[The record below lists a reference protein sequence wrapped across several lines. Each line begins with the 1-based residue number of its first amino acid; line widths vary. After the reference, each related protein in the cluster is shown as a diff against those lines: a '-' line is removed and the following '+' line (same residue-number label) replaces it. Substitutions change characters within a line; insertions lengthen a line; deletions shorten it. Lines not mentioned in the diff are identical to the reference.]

1 LNVSKKKKINMNNKN
16 LVFRFPAFL
25 RWLSII
31 VALLALVWALYF
43 ITHEFSTLD
52 KWFKKAVPFVV
63 LLLVVNVFYK
73 NLFTVNSIRFTDSS
87 VIFKPLLLK
96 GIEIQFVQIKKI
108 EFNIKAGKSIILTY
122 EQDGKT
128 KTLLIPRGI
137 NKILIVLSLIAD
149 NVPDIELDEFMKTV
163 ITTDK

>member
-1 LNVSKKKKINMNNKN
+1 MKNKN
-16 LVFRFPAFL
+16 LVFRFPPFL

-31 VALLALVWALYF
+31 VALLALVWAVYF
-43 ITHEFSTLD
+43 ITQEFSTLD
-52 KWFKKAVPFVV
+52 KWYKKAVPFVV
-63 LLLVVNVFYK
+63 LFLVVNVYYK
-73 NLFTVNSIRFTDSS
+73 NLFTINSIRFTNSS

-122 EQDGKT
+122 EQDGKS
-128 KTLLIPRGI
+128 KTLFIPRGI
-137 NKILIVLSLIAD
+137 DKILIVLSLIAE

-163 ITTDK
+163 ITTNK

>member
-1 LNVSKKKKINMNNKN
+1 MKNKN
-16 LVFRFPAFL
+16 LVFRFPPFL

-31 VALLALVWALYF
+31 VALLALVWAVYF
-43 ITHEFSTLD
+43 ITQEFSTLD
-52 KWFKKAVPFVV
+52 KWYKKAVPFVV
-63 LLLVVNVFYK
+63 LFLVVNVFYK

-122 EQDGKT
+122 EHQDKT
-128 KTLLIPRGI
+128 KTLFIPRGI
-137 NKILIVLSLIAD
+137 NKIIIVLSLIAD
-149 NVPDIELDEFMKTV
+149 NVPGIELDEFMKTV

>member
-1 LNVSKKKKINMNNKN
+1 MKNKN
-16 LVFRFPAFL
+16 LVFRFPPFL

-31 VALLALVWALYF
+31 VALLALVWAVYF
-43 ITHEFSTLD
+43 ITQEFSTLD
-52 KWFKKAVPFVV
+52 KWYKKAVPFVV
-63 LLLVVNVFYK
+63 LFLVVNVYYK
-73 NLFTVNSIRFTDSS
+73 NLFTINSIRFTDSS

-108 EFNIKAGKSIILTY
+108 EFNIKAGESIILTY
-122 EQDGKT
+122 EQQGKT
-128 KTLLIPRGI
+128 KTLFIPRGI
-137 NKILIVLSLIAD
+137 NKIIIVLSLIAD

>member
-1 LNVSKKKKINMNNKN
+1 MKNKN
-16 LVFRFPAFL
+16 LVFRFPPFL

-31 VALLALVWALYF
+31 VALLALVWAVYF
-43 ITHEFSTLD
+43 ITHDFSTLD
-52 KWFKKAVPFVV
+52 KWYKKAVPFVV
-63 LLLVVNVFYK
+63 IFLVVNVFYK
-73 NLFTVNSIRFTDSS
+73 NFFTINSIRFTDSS

-122 EQDGKT
+122 EQGSKPKT
-128 KTLLIPRGI
+128 MFIPRGI
-137 NKILIVLSLIAD
+137 EKIILVLSLIAE

-163 ITTDK
+163 ITTNK

>member
-1 LNVSKKKKINMNNKN
+1 MKNKN
-16 LVFRFPAFL
+16 LVFRFPPFL

-31 VALLALVWALYF
+31 VALLALVWAVYF
-43 ITHEFSTLD
+43 ITQEFSTLD
-52 KWFKKAVPFVV
+52 KWYKKAVPFVV
-63 LLLVVNVFYK
+63 LFLVVNVYYK
-73 NLFTVNSIRFTDSS
+73 NLFTINSIRFTDSS

-96 GIEIQFVQIKKI
+96 GIEIQFVQIRKI

-122 EQDGKT
+122 EQQGKT
-128 KTLLIPRGI
+128 KTLFIPRGI
-137 NKILIVLSLIAD
+137 NKIIIVLSLIAD

>member
-1 LNVSKKKKINMNNKN
+1 MKNKN
-16 LVFRFPAFL
+16 LVFRFPPFL

-31 VALLALVWALYF
+31 VALLALVWAIYF
-43 ITHEFSTLD
+43 ITQEFSTLD
-52 KWFKKAVPFVV
+52 KWYKKAVPFVV

-73 NLFTVNSIRFTDSS
+73 NLFTINSIRFTDSS

-96 GIEIQFVQIKKI
+96 DVEIQFVQIKKI

-122 EQDGKT
+122 EKDGKS
-128 KTLLIPRGI
+128 KTLFIPRGI
-137 NKILIVLSLIAD
+137 DKILIVLSLIAE

-163 ITTDK
+163 ITTNR

>member
-1 LNVSKKKKINMNNKN
+1 MKNKN
-16 LVFRFPAFL
+16 LVFRFSPFL

-31 VALLALVWALYF
+31 VALLALVWAVYF
-43 ITHEFSTLD
+43 ITQEFSTLD
-52 KWFKKAVPFVV
+52 KWYKKAVPFVV
-63 LLLVVNVFYK
+63 LFLVVNVYYK
-73 NLFTVNSIRFTDSS
+73 NLFTINSIRFTDSS

-122 EQDGKT
+122 EQQGKT
-128 KTLLIPRGI
+128 KTLFIPRGI
-137 NKILIVLSLIAD
+137 NKIIIVLSLIAD

>member
-1 LNVSKKKKINMNNKN
+1 MKNKN
-16 LVFRFPAFL
+16 LVFRFPPFL

-31 VALLALVWALYF
+31 VALLALVWAVYF
-43 ITHEFSTLD
+43 ITQEFSTLD
-52 KWFKKAVPFVV
+52 KWYKKAVPFVV
-63 LLLVVNVFYK
+63 LFLVVNVYYK
-73 NLFTVNSIRFTDSS
+73 NLFTINSIRFTDSS

-122 EQDGKT
+122 EQQGKT
-128 KTLLIPRGI
+128 KTLFIPRGI
-137 NKILIVLSLIAD
+137 NKIIIVLSLIAD

>member
-1 LNVSKKKKINMNNKN
+1 MKNNN
-16 LVFRFPAFL
+16 LVFRFPPFL

-31 VALLALVWALYF
+31 VALLALVWAVYF
-43 ITHEFSTLD
+43 ITNEFSTLD

-63 LLLVVNVFYK
+63 LFLVVNVFYK
-73 NLFTVNSIRFTDSS
+73 NLFTINSIRFTDSS

-122 EQDGKT
+122 EQDART
-128 KTLLIPRGI
+128 KTLFIPRGI
-137 NKILIVLSLIAD
+137 NKIIIVLSLIAD
-149 NVPDIELDEFMKTV
+149 NVPGIELDEFMKTV
-163 ITTDK
+163 ITTNK